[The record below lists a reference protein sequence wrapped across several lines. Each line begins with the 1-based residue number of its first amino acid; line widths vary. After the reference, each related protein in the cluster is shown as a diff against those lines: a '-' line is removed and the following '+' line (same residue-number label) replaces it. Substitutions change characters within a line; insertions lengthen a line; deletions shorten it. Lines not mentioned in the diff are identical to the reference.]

1 VNRVLI
7 VNGPNLDLLGSREPE
22 VYGDVTL
29 PELEESIRGFG
40 ESLGLQI
47 STLQSNHE
55 GEIIE
60 ALRDS
65 DADGIVIN
73 PGALTH
79 TSRALADAIAAKQ
92 SPTVEVHISNI
103 LEREPWRAHSLIEQA
118 CVKSIYGRGIAGYRA
133 AIRHL
138 VNQARSPGEV
148 VRYGPHDDN
157 VGDLRR
163 GNRGLVVLLHGGV
176 WRHQFERD
184 TTESLAV
191 DLHSRGFSTWNLEY
205 RRIGKGGGW
214 PACGH
219 DVLTALDFSPQL
231 GIAGPV
237 IVLGHSVG
245 SYLGLWAAARSRV
258 PVDLFVGLASVV
270 DLELGVS
277 DRGELEHESR
287 AFLEAGAPPRVGSAG
302 PALLVHPINDPVVSF
317 AHSGGLASSEG
328 HPLLESEGGHYDLLD
343 PSKSHW
349 EWVLEKLPR

>member
-1 VNRVLI
+1 MKHILI

-40 ESLGLQI
+40 RSLGLEI
-47 STLQSNHE
+47 SWFQSNHE

-60 ALRDS
+60 ALHDS
-65 DADGIVIN
+65 EADGIVIN

-79 TSRALADAIAAKQ
+79 TSRALADAIAARE

-103 LEREPWRAHSLIEQA
+103 LEREPWRAQSLIEEA

-138 VNQARSPGEV
+138 VNRARSPAEV

-163 GNRGLVVLLHGGV
+163 GERGLVVLLHGGV

-191 DLHSRGFSTWNLEY
+191 DLHSRGFSSWNLEY

-219 DVLTALDFSPQL
+219 DVLTALDFTPQL
-231 GIAGPV
+231 DIEGPV

-245 SYLGLWAAARSRV
+245 SYLGLWAAARSRT
-258 PVDLFVGLASVV
+258 PVDLFVGLASVL

-277 DRGELEHESR
+277 DRGELENESR
-287 AFLEAGAPPRVGSAG
+287 TFLEAGAPPRVSPGV
-302 PALLVHPINDPVVSF
+302 PTILVHPINDSVVSF
-317 AHSGGLASSEG
+317 RHSYGLANG
-328 HPLLESEGGHYDLLD
+328 NGFPLLETEGGHYDLLD
-343 PSKSHW
+343 PSKAHW
-349 EWVLEKLPR
+349 EWVVERLSL